1 MEELEA
7 LLRYLVKHNQDHAA
21 EITELADR
29 ARALG
34 KQDAYEHLT
43 RGVQLLLESNQS
55 LQAALD
61 TLEVED
67 VPR

>member
-7 LLRYLVKHNQDHAA
+7 LLRYLVKHNEDHAA

-29 ARALG
+29 ARDLG
-34 KQDAYEHLT
+34 KQDAYEHLV
-43 RGVQLLLESNQS
+43 RGVQQLLESNQS
-55 LQAALD
+55 LRAALT

-67 VPR
+67 VSR